1 MKNIEGYGVG
11 LYLTRKIIEE
21 QWGSITVKSN
31 ENVETEFIILMR
43 KCWLFNDKI
52 IIGILGV
59 V

>member
-43 KCWLFNDKI
+43 KC
-52 IIGILGV
+52 
-59 V
+59 